1 MHFHLPKPL
10 HGWREFAGEVGIIV
24 VGVLIALAFEAFV
37 QGWQWRDKSKGAVD
51 ALRPEIAANFFYAS
65 EMAVTVPCVD
75 QQLAALEDRVANSG
89 ATLNP
94 APNYSEAIYA
104 RYTYRAPSREWPD
117 QVWQAMIVEGVSS
130 HLDPPLRR
138 RLARAYNLLG
148 MNRTTNHGTDAIAYR
163 LQLLA
168 RPVALDPASR
178 NHLIEEI
185 EEARGDFDDMKLRSE
200 QALKMIGL
208 SGLAPARRD
217 VDAALKVSGTVRF
230 CRAHGIRLGTAEA
243 RD

>member
-24 VGVLIALAFEAFV
+24 IGVLIALGFEAIV
-37 QGWQWRDKSKGAVD
+37 AEWQWHEKSKAAVD
-51 ALRPEIAANFFYAS
+51 ALRPELAANFLYAS
-65 EMAVTVPCVD
+65 EMAIAVPCVD
-75 QQLAALEDRVANSG
+75 RQLADLEDRVASSG
-89 ATLNP
+89 AELNP
-94 APNYSEAIYA
+94 APQYSEAIYA

-117 QVWQAMIVEGVSS
+117 QVWEAMIVEGVTS
-130 HLDPPLRR
+130 HLDPALRR
-138 RLARAYNLLG
+138 RLARAYNLLS
-148 MNRTTNHGTDAIAYR
+148 MNRATNHGTDAIAYR

-168 RPVALDPASR
+168 RPVPLDPTSR

-200 QALKMIGL
+200 QALRMIDL
-208 SGLAPARRD
+208 SGLAPAQRD
-217 VDAALKVSGTVRF
+217 VDAALDVSGTVKF
-230 CRAHGIRLGTAEA
+230 CRAHGIALGKAEP

>member
-24 VGVLIALAFEAFV
+24 VGVLIALAFEAIV
-37 QGWQWRDKSKGAVD
+37 EDWQWHEKSRRAVD
-51 ALRPEIAANFFYAS
+51 ALRPELAANFLYAT
-65 EMAVTVPCVD
+65 EMASTVPCAD
-75 QQLAALEDRVANSG
+75 QQLASLENRVANSG

-104 RYTYRAPSREWPD
+104 RYTIRAPSREWPD
-117 QVWQAMIVEGVSS
+117 QVWQAMVVEGVSS
-130 HLDPPLRR
+130 HLDPALRR

-148 MNRTTNHGTDAIAYR
+148 MNRATNHGTDEIAYR

-168 RPVALDPASR
+168 RPVPLDPASR

-200 QALKMIGL
+200 QAIKMIAL
-208 SGLAPARRD
+208 SGLAPAQRD
-217 VDAALKVSGTVRF
+217 VDAALKVSGTVKF
-230 CRAHGIRLGTAEA
+230 CRAHGIALGKAGPQ
-243 RD
+243 D